1 MANWT
6 RGIREVPL
14 KKIGFPLK
22 LSPSQ
27 YRPASTVKGRIS
39 QVRMRGVETE
49 SWLILGQ
56 WRTILPFTLATE
68 TGNLVVELRLG
79 LKPDHLSRISPRL
92 MPPRA
97 DYGRIYDGLNSDGS
111 LIGKNS

>member
-1 MANWT
+1 MNRNYSAAPLDEAADEASRQERGEREERDPFLTAMGERVRLLRARRGMT
-6 RGIREVPL
+6 R
-14 KKIGFPLK
+14 K
-22 LSPSQ
+22 
-27 YRPASTVKGRIS
+27 
-39 QVRMRGVETE
+39 
-49 SWLILGQ
+49 
-56 WRTILPFTLATE
+56 TLATE